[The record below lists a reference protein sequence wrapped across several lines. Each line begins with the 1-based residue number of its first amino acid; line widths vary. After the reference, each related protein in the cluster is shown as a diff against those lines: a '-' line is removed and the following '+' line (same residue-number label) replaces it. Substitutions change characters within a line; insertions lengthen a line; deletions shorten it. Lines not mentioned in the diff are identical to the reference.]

1 MEVSK
6 DSIAQILASIMD
18 KWSNRTIF
26 CLHKSKRRKN
36 MRMTNHEEK
45 TILYYP
51 TIRIKDG
58 TWLRNALLYWDKVSS
73 IVPGMN
79 YDASNSIEIEYLHDV
94 GIYEP
99 IYPFE
104 LEQEDGLC
112 ELFCQQVKKNLKYSK
127 KSINKRHTAR
137 VHVEKFNMVDM
148 VHIDKTPEPILE
160 YLLDEGIAQRNYDGT
175 WINMNS
181 KDADVY
187 MATLAKYLAKVHG
200 NTEIGTDSGIKFYY
214 PFTGSTGNIDA
225 EKQIYLNMA
234 LQKILPVP
242 NMNVSLADIIDFRMR
257 HERELRCFRRCIEE
271 FQWKLKHCVDIEEIQ
286 DTTRKLQHQMDDDLN
301 EIEELMCS
309 RGIRIT
315 KKTMRALIPLGV
327 ATGIGFLAERAGIAT
342 GGSALL
348 GEIAGA
354 TASLF
359 CANDLQI
366 EDRSAYLFYAR
377 ENGFIST
384 TRSRNGF

>member
-1 MEVSK
+1 M
-6 DSIAQILASIMD
+6 
-18 KWSNRTIF
+18 SNRTIF
-26 CLHKSKRRKN
+26 ACIMRKGET
-36 MRMTNHEEK
+36 MRMNNYGEK

-58 TWLRNALLYWDKVSS
+58 TWLRNALLYWDKVAS

-79 YDASNSIEIEYLHDV
+79 YSAINSIEIEYLQDA

-104 LEQEDGLC
+104 LEQENGLC

-137 VHVEKFNMVDM
+137 VHVEKLNMVDM

-214 PFTGSTGNIDA
+214 PFTGSKGNIDA

-257 HERELRCFRRCIEE
+257 HERELRCFRRRIEA
-271 FQWKLKHCVDIEEIQ
+271 FQWNLKHCTDVEDIQ
-286 DTTRKLQHQMDDDLN
+286 DTTRMLQRQMDDDLH
-301 EIEELMCS
+301 EIEELMSS
-309 RGIRIT
+309 RGIRRT
-315 KKTMRALIPLGV
+315 KKTMRALIPIGV
-327 ATGIGFLAERAGIAT
+327 ATGIGLLAESKGIPAW
-342 GGSALL
+342 GSALL
-348 GEIAGA
+348 GDIAGA

-359 CANDLQI
+359 CVNDDLQI
-366 EDRSAYLFYAR
+366 EDKSAYLFYAR